1 MNILESLRDK
11 LLVADG
17 AFGTC
22 YAGMYGERG
31 TVAPELANMRHPER
45 VLEIHKEYVKA
56 GAGIIRTN
64 TFAANT
70 ASLDADMDYV
80 ISNVRAAVK
89 LAKQA
94 VAETGAPGIDR
105 KKAYVAGDIG
115 PIPAD
120 AGLTLNERVSQYKLL
135 GEAMQDMG
143 VDIIWFE
150 TFPEFNVL
158 EPVVKQLKARK
169 DTPVMV
175 SFCVNQFGYS
185 NCGFSARALLS
196 QAAANSDVDCV
207 GLNCG
212 VGPYHMLQLLKKLDI
227 DCGKPVSIMPNAG
240 YPKFTQSR
248 LVFNDNKEGFVDKIQ
263 DIAALGADIIGG
275 CCGTNPEYIRQIEES
290 VKKGDIVKAAK
301 VHVEKQQ
308 FDNAP
313 KDNFLKGRLK
323 SGETAV
329 KNAGGHKLIAVE
341 LAPPVD
347 VNDQKLLDAAHI
359 LKQSHVDVVTFPDS
373 PSGRTRADSI
383 LMAEKVHKETGLRVM
398 PHLCCRDKNAIAIRG
413 SVLGAQLNG
422 IKDFLVIT
430 GDPVPVMFRQT
441 TRSVFNFDSVGMM
454 KLLQTMN
461 EEVFIGDKITYGGAI
476 NQNRINTK
484 FEIDR
489 IKRKLEAG
497 AEFFLSQTSLNLG
510 ILKADVEVLRAEY
523 SVRSSVE
530 SEKDNLIAKLA
541 ALVELTGG
549 DYVVTGDYPGWKYRV
564 HSPLREKMVKLYA
577 EMYGTEP
584 KVEAIHAGL
593 ECGLLGSK
601 ITDLD
606 CVSMGPDMKDIH
618 TTEETL
624 SISSTKRVWEYL
636 VRVLETKD

>member
-1 MNILESLRDK
+1 MNILESMEDK

-22 YAGMYGERG
+22 YVGMYGEQG

-56 GAGIIRTN
+56 GAGLIRTN

-89 LAKQA
+89 IAKEA
-94 VAETGAPGIDR
+94 AGVDHNKI
-105 KKAYVAGDIG
+105 YIAGDIG

-120 AGLTLNERVSQYKLL
+120 AGLTLSERVLQYKLL
-135 GEAMQDMG
+135 GETMQDMG
-143 VDIIWFE
+143 VDIVWFE

-158 EPVVKQLKARK
+158 ETVVKHLKARK

-196 QAAANSDVDCV
+196 QAASNPDVDCV
-207 GLNCG
+207 GFNCG
-212 VGPYHMLQLLKKLDI
+212 VGPYHMLQLMKKLDM

-248 LVFNDNKEGFVDKIQ
+248 LVFNDNKEGFIDKIQ

-275 CCGTNPEYIRQIEES
+275 CCGTNPEYIKQITSRMES
-290 VKKGDIVKAAK
+290 GDIVKTSK
-301 VHVEKQQ
+301 VHVERQQ
-308 FDNAP
+308 AADGE
-313 KDNFLKGRLK
+313 KDNFLRDRQKHDGVDSKK
-323 SGETAV
+323 SGS
-329 KNAGGHKLIAVE
+329 HKLIAVE

-454 KLLQTMN
+454 KLLQSMN
-461 EEVFIGDKITYGGAI
+461 EEVFSGDKITYGGAI
-476 NQNRINTK
+476 NQNRMNTK
-484 FEIDR
+484 FEMDR
-489 IKRKLEAG
+489 IKRKMEAG
-497 AEFFLSQTSLNLG
+497 AEFFLTQPVFSREQ
-510 ILKADVEVLRAEY
+510 AQVLRNMKAETGATILVGVMPLVSRRNALFMKNEMAGIEIPDEIIERY
-523 SVRSSVE
+523 GENATRQE
-530 SEKDNLIAKLA
+530 GEDCGIQIAREILEYTA
-541 ALVELTGG
+541 DFADG
-549 DYVVTGDYPGWKYRV
+549 YYFSFPFNRV
-564 HSPLREKMVKLYA
+564 HMLAHIV
-577 EMYGTEP
+577 
-584 KVEAIHAGL
+584 
-593 ECGLLGSK
+593 
-601 ITDLD
+601 D
-606 CVSMGPDMKDIH
+606 
-618 TTEETL
+618 
-624 SISSTKRVWEYL
+624 
-636 VRVLETKD
+636 

>member
-1 MNILESLRDK
+1 MNILENLKDK

-22 YAGMYGERG
+22 YVGMYGEQG
-31 TVAPELANMRHPER
+31 TVAPELANIRHPER

-56 GAGIIRTN
+56 GAGLIRTN

-80 ISNVRAAVK
+80 IANVRSAVK
-89 LAKQA
+89 LAQQA
-94 VAETGAPGIDR
+94 AEEDVEEDCVRTGNSAMSKNGEPVTDR
-105 KKAYVAGDIG
+105 KKVYVAGDIG
-115 PIPAD
+115 PVPGD
-120 AGLTLNERVSQYKLL
+120 AGLSLAERTRQYKLL
-135 GEAMQDMG
+135 GETMQDMG

-158 EPVVKQLKARK
+158 EPVVKHLKTRK
-169 DTPVMV
+169 DTPIMV

-185 NCGFSARALLS
+185 NGGFSARALLS
-196 QAAANSDVDCV
+196 QAAENADVDCV
-207 GLNCG
+207 GFNCG
-212 VGPYHMLQLLKKLDI
+212 VGPYHMLQLLRKLDL
-227 DCGKPVSIMPNAG
+227 DCGKPVSVMPNAG

-248 LVFNDNKEGFVDKIQ
+248 LVFNDNKEGFIDKIQ
-263 DIAALGADIIGG
+263 DIAALGVDIIGG
-275 CCGTNPEYIRQIEES
+275 CCGTNPEYIHKIAARVES
-290 VKKGDIVKAAK
+290 GDIVKEAK
-301 VHVEKQQ
+301 AHVEKKHPGGG
-308 FDNAP
+308 D
-313 KDNFLKGRLK
+313 KDNFLKGRLERCGAAAEK
-323 SGETAV
+323 
-329 KNAGGHKLIAVE
+329 AGGHKLIAVE

-461 EEVFIGDKITYGGAI
+461 EEVFSGDKITYGGAI
-476 NQNRINTK
+476 NQNRMNTK
-484 FEIDR
+484 FEVDR
-489 IKRKLEAG
+489 IKRKMEAG
-497 AEFFLSQTSLNLG
+497 AEFFLTQPVFSREQAQILRDMKAETGATVLVG
-510 ILKADVEVLRAEY
+510 IMPLVSRRNALFMKNEMAGIEIPDEIIERYGENATRQEGEDCGVQIAREILEYTADFADGY
-523 SVRSSVE
+523 YFSFPF
-530 SEKDNLIAKLA
+530 N
-541 ALVELTGG
+541 
-549 DYVVTGDYPGWKYRV
+549 RV
-564 HSPLREKMVKLYA
+564 HMLAHIV
-577 EMYGTEP
+577 
-584 KVEAIHAGL
+584 
-593 ECGLLGSK
+593 
-601 ITDLD
+601 D
-606 CVSMGPDMKDIH
+606 
-618 TTEETL
+618 
-624 SISSTKRVWEYL
+624 
-636 VRVLETKD
+636 

>member
-1 MNILESLRDK
+1 MNILESLKDK

-22 YAGMYGERG
+22 YVGMYGEQG
-31 TVAPELANMRHPER
+31 TVAPELANIRHPER

-56 GAGIIRTN
+56 GAGLIRTN

-80 ISNVRAAVK
+80 VSNVRAAVK
-89 LAKQA
+89 LAKC
-94 VAETGAPGIDR
+94 VAEEAAEAGCIRTNEAVVTESGESGMDC
-105 KKAYVAGDIG
+105 KKVYIAGDIG

-120 AGLTLNERVSQYKLL
+120 AGLTMNERISQYKLL
-135 GEAMQDMG
+135 GETMQDLG

-158 EPVVKQLKARK
+158 EPVLKHLKARK

-196 QAAANSDVDCV
+196 QAAGDPDVDCV
-207 GLNCG
+207 GFNCG
-212 VGPYHMLQLLKKLDI
+212 VGPYHMLQLLKKLDV
-227 DCGKPVSIMPNAG
+227 DCGKPVSVMPNAG

-248 LVFNDNKEGFVDKIQ
+248 LVFNDNKEGFIDKIQ
-263 DIAALGADIIGG
+263 DIAALGVDIIGG
-275 CCGTNPEYIRQIEES
+275 CCGTNPEYIHQITER
-290 VKKGDIVKAAK
+290 VKNGDIVKTAK
-301 VHVEKQQ
+301 VHVEKKQS
-308 FDNAP
+308 DNAP
-313 KDNFLKGRLK
+313 KDNFLKGRLER
-323 SGETAV
+323 GGADM
-329 KNAGGHKLIAVE
+329 KNAGGRKLIAVE

-359 LKQSHVDVVTFPDS
+359 LKQSQVDVVTFPDS

-454 KLLQTMN
+454 KLLQSMN
-461 EEVFIGDKITYGGAI
+461 EEVFGGDKITYGGAI
-476 NQNRINTK
+476 NQNRMNTK
-484 FEIDR
+484 FEVDR
-489 IKRKLEAG
+489 IKRKMEAG
-497 AEFFLSQTSLNLG
+497 AEFFLTQPVFSMEQAQILRNMKAETGATILVGVMPLVSRRNALFMKNEMAG
-510 ILKADVEVLRAEY
+510 IEIPDEIIERYGENATRQEGEDCGIQIAREILEYTADFSDGY
-523 SVRSSVE
+523 YFSFPF
-530 SEKDNLIAKLA
+530 N
-541 ALVELTGG
+541 
-549 DYVVTGDYPGWKYRV
+549 RV
-564 HSPLREKMVKLYA
+564 HMLAHIV
-577 EMYGTEP
+577 
-584 KVEAIHAGL
+584 
-593 ECGLLGSK
+593 
-601 ITDLD
+601 D
-606 CVSMGPDMKDIH
+606 
-618 TTEETL
+618 
-624 SISSTKRVWEYL
+624 
-636 VRVLETKD
+636 

>member
-1 MNILESLRDK
+1 MNILESLKDK

-22 YAGMYGERG
+22 YVGMYGEQG

-56 GAGIIRTN
+56 GAGLIRTN

-94 VAETGAPGIDR
+94 AEANCIRMSDAAMVEPGEPEMNC
-105 KKAYVAGDIG
+105 KKVYIAGDIG

-120 AGLTLNERVSQYKLL
+120 AGLTLNERVAQYKLL

-158 EPVVKQLKARK
+158 ESVVKHLKTRK

-196 QAAANSDVDCV
+196 QVAGNQDVDCV
-207 GLNCG
+207 GFNCG

-248 LVFNDNKEGFVDKIQ
+248 LVFNDNKEGFIDKIQ

-275 CCGTNPEYIRQIEES
+275 CCGTNPEYIHQITERVEN
-290 VKKGDIVKAAK
+290 GDIAKAAK

-308 FDNAP
+308 SDNAP
-313 KDNFLKGRLK
+313 KDNFLKGRLAR
-323 SGETAV
+323 GGADA
-329 KNAGGHKLIAVE
+329 KNFGGHKLIAVE

-454 KLLQTMN
+454 KLLQSMN
-461 EEVFIGDKITYGGAI
+461 EEVFGGDRITYGGAI
-476 NQNRINTK
+476 NQNRLNTK

-489 IKRKLEAG
+489 IKRKMEAG
-497 AEFFLSQTSLNLG
+497 AEFFLTQPVFSRAQAQILRDMKAETGATILVGIMPLVSRRNALFMKNEMAGIEIPDEIIERYGENATRQEGEDCGIQIAREILG
-510 ILKADVEVLRAEY
+510 YTADFADGY
-523 SVRSSVE
+523 YFSFPF
-530 SEKDNLIAKLA
+530 N
-541 ALVELTGG
+541 
-549 DYVVTGDYPGWKYRV
+549 RV
-564 HSPLREKMVKLYA
+564 HMLAHIV
-577 EMYGTEP
+577 
-584 KVEAIHAGL
+584 
-593 ECGLLGSK
+593 
-601 ITDLD
+601 D
-606 CVSMGPDMKDIH
+606 
-618 TTEETL
+618 
-624 SISSTKRVWEYL
+624 
-636 VRVLETKD
+636 

>member
-1 MNILESLRDK
+1 MNILEDLKDK

-22 YAGMYGERG
+22 YVGMYGEQG
-31 TVAPELANMRHPER
+31 TVAPELANIRHPER

-56 GAGIIRTN
+56 GAGLIRTN

-89 LAKQA
+89 LAKC
-94 VAETGAPGIDR
+94 VAEEAAEADCIRTNDAVVTESGESGVDC
-105 KKAYVAGDIG
+105 KKVYIAGDIG

-120 AGLTLNERVSQYKLL
+120 AGLTMNERISQYKLL
-135 GEAMQDMG
+135 GETMQDLG

-158 EPVVKQLKARK
+158 EPVLKHLKARK

-196 QAAANSDVDCV
+196 QAAGDPDVDCV
-207 GLNCG
+207 GFNCG
-212 VGPYHMLQLLKKLDI
+212 VGPYHMLQLLKKLDV
-227 DCGKPVSIMPNAG
+227 DCGKPVSVMPNAG

-248 LVFNDNKEGFVDKIQ
+248 LVFNDNKEGFIDKIQ

-275 CCGTNPEYIRQIEES
+275 CCGTNPEYIHQITER
-290 VKKGDIVKAAK
+290 VKNGDIVKTAK
-301 VHVEKQQ
+301 VHVEKKQS
-308 FDNAP
+308 DNAP
-313 KDNFLKGRLK
+313 KDNFLKGRLER
-323 SGETAV
+323 GGADM

-359 LKQSHVDVVTFPDS
+359 LKQSQVDVVTFPDS

-454 KLLQTMN
+454 KLLQSMN
-461 EEVFIGDKITYGGAI
+461 EEVFGGDKITYGGAI
-476 NQNRINTK
+476 NQNRMNTK
-484 FEIDR
+484 FEVDR
-489 IKRKLEAG
+489 IKRKMEAG
-497 AEFFLSQTSLNLG
+497 AEFFLTQPVFSREQAQILRNMKAETGATILVGVMPLVSRRNALFMKNEMAG
-510 ILKADVEVLRAEY
+510 IEIPDEIIERYGENATRQEGEDCGIQIAREILEYTADFADGY
-523 SVRSSVE
+523 YFSFPF
-530 SEKDNLIAKLA
+530 N
-541 ALVELTGG
+541 
-549 DYVVTGDYPGWKYRV
+549 RV
-564 HSPLREKMVKLYA
+564 HMLAHIV
-577 EMYGTEP
+577 
-584 KVEAIHAGL
+584 
-593 ECGLLGSK
+593 
-601 ITDLD
+601 D
-606 CVSMGPDMKDIH
+606 
-618 TTEETL
+618 
-624 SISSTKRVWEYL
+624 
-636 VRVLETKD
+636 

>member
-1 MNILESLRDK
+1 MNILESLKDK

-22 YAGMYGERG
+22 YVGMYGEHG

-56 GAGIIRTN
+56 GAGLIRTN

-94 VAETGAPGIDR
+94 AKEDVEAADCVRMSDAVVTEADESGTYR
-105 KKAYVAGDIG
+105 KKVYIAGDIG

-120 AGLTLNERVSQYKLL
+120 AGLTLNERVAQYKLL

-158 EPVVKQLKARK
+158 ESVVKHLKTRK

-196 QAAANSDVDCV
+196 QVAGNQDVDCV
-207 GLNCG
+207 GFNCG

-227 DCGKPVSIMPNAG
+227 DCGKPVSVMPNAG

-248 LVFNDNKEGFVDKIQ
+248 LVFNDNKEGFIDKIQ

-275 CCGTNPEYIRQIEES
+275 CCGTNPEYIHQITERVEN
-290 VKKGDIVKAAK
+290 GDIAKAAK

-308 FDNAP
+308 SDNAP
-313 KDNFLKGRLK
+313 KDNFLKGRLAR
-323 SGETAV
+323 GGADA
-329 KNAGGHKLIAVE
+329 KNFGGHKLIAVE

-454 KLLQTMN
+454 KLLQSMN
-461 EEVFIGDKITYGGAI
+461 EEVFGGDKITYGGAI
-476 NQNRINTK
+476 NQNRLNTK

-489 IKRKLEAG
+489 IKRKMEAG
-497 AEFFLSQTSLNLG
+497 AEFFLTQPVFSRAQAQILRDMKAETGATILVGIMPLVSRRNALFMKNEMAGIEIPDEIIERYGENAIRQEGEDCGIQIAREILG
-510 ILKADVEVLRAEY
+510 YTADFADGY
-523 SVRSSVE
+523 YFSFPF
-530 SEKDNLIAKLA
+530 N
-541 ALVELTGG
+541 
-549 DYVVTGDYPGWKYRV
+549 RV
-564 HSPLREKMVKLYA
+564 HMLAHIV
-577 EMYGTEP
+577 
-584 KVEAIHAGL
+584 
-593 ECGLLGSK
+593 
-601 ITDLD
+601 D
-606 CVSMGPDMKDIH
+606 
-618 TTEETL
+618 
-624 SISSTKRVWEYL
+624 
-636 VRVLETKD
+636 

>member
-1 MNILESLRDK
+1 MNILESLKDK

-22 YAGMYGERG
+22 YVGMYGEQG

-56 GAGIIRTN
+56 GAGLIRTN

-94 VAETGAPGIDR
+94 AEANCIRMSDAAMVEPGEPEMDC
-105 KKAYVAGDIG
+105 KKVYIAGDIG

-158 EPVVKQLKARK
+158 ESVVKHLKTRK

-196 QAAANSDVDCV
+196 QVAGNQDVDCV
-207 GLNCG
+207 GFNCG

-227 DCGKPVSIMPNAG
+227 DCGKPVSVMPNAG

-248 LVFNDNKEGFVDKIQ
+248 LVFNDNKEGFIDKIQ

-275 CCGTNPEYIRQIEES
+275 CCGTNPEYIHQITERVEN
-290 VKKGDIVKAAK
+290 GDIAKAAK

-308 FDNAP
+308 SDDAP
-313 KDNFLKGRLK
+313 KDNFLKDRLAC
-323 SGETAV
+323 GGADA
-329 KNAGGHKLIAVE
+329 KNFGGHKLIAVE

-454 KLLQTMN
+454 KLLQSMN
-461 EEVFIGDKITYGGAI
+461 EEVFGGDKITYGGAI
-476 NQNRINTK
+476 NQNRLNTK

-489 IKRKLEAG
+489 IKRKMEAG
-497 AEFFLSQTSLNLG
+497 AEFFLTQPVFSRAQAQILRDMKAETGATILVGIMPLVSRRNALFMKNEMAGIEIPDEIIERYGENATRQEGEDCGIQIAREILG
-510 ILKADVEVLRAEY
+510 YTADFADGY
-523 SVRSSVE
+523 YFSFPF
-530 SEKDNLIAKLA
+530 N
-541 ALVELTGG
+541 
-549 DYVVTGDYPGWKYRV
+549 RV
-564 HSPLREKMVKLYA
+564 HMLAHIV
-577 EMYGTEP
+577 
-584 KVEAIHAGL
+584 
-593 ECGLLGSK
+593 
-601 ITDLD
+601 D
-606 CVSMGPDMKDIH
+606 
-618 TTEETL
+618 
-624 SISSTKRVWEYL
+624 
-636 VRVLETKD
+636 

>member
-1 MNILESLRDK
+1 MNILESLKDK

-22 YAGMYGERG
+22 YVGMYGEQG

-56 GAGIIRTN
+56 GAGLIRTN

-94 VAETGAPGIDR
+94 AEANCIRMSDAAMVEPGEPEMDC
-105 KKAYVAGDIG
+105 KKVYIAGDIG

-158 EPVVKQLKARK
+158 ESVVKHLKTRK

-196 QAAANSDVDCV
+196 QVAGNQDVDCV
-207 GLNCG
+207 GFNCG

-227 DCGKPVSIMPNAG
+227 DCGKPVSVMPNAG

-248 LVFNDNKEGFVDKIQ
+248 LVFNDNKEGFIDKIQ

-275 CCGTNPEYIRQIEES
+275 CCGTNPEYIHQITERVEN
-290 VKKGDIVKAAK
+290 GDIAKAAK

-308 FDNAP
+308 SDDAP
-313 KDNFLKGRLK
+313 KDNFLKGRLAR
-323 SGETAV
+323 GGADA
-329 KNAGGHKLIAVE
+329 KNFGGHKLIAVE

-454 KLLQTMN
+454 KLLQSMN
-461 EEVFIGDKITYGGAI
+461 EEVFSGDKITYGGAI
-476 NQNRINTK
+476 NQNRLNTK

-489 IKRKLEAG
+489 IKRKMEAG
-497 AEFFLSQTSLNLG
+497 AEFFLTQPVFSRAQAQILRDMKAETGATILVGIMPLVSRRNALFMKNEMAGIEIPDEIIERYGENATRQEGEDCGIQIAREILG
-510 ILKADVEVLRAEY
+510 YTADFADGY
-523 SVRSSVE
+523 YFSFPF
-530 SEKDNLIAKLA
+530 N
-541 ALVELTGG
+541 
-549 DYVVTGDYPGWKYRV
+549 RV
-564 HSPLREKMVKLYA
+564 HMLAHIV
-577 EMYGTEP
+577 
-584 KVEAIHAGL
+584 
-593 ECGLLGSK
+593 
-601 ITDLD
+601 D
-606 CVSMGPDMKDIH
+606 
-618 TTEETL
+618 
-624 SISSTKRVWEYL
+624 
-636 VRVLETKD
+636 

>member
-1 MNILESLRDK
+1 MNILESLKDR

-22 YAGMYGERG
+22 YVGMYGEQG

-56 GAGIIRTN
+56 GAGLIRTN

-94 VAETGAPGIDR
+94 AEANCIRMSDAAMVEPGEPEMDC
-105 KKAYVAGDIG
+105 KKVYIAGDIG

-120 AGLTLNERVSQYKLL
+120 AGLTLNERVAQYKLL

-158 EPVVKQLKARK
+158 ESVVKHLKTRK
-169 DTPVMV
+169 DTPIMV

-196 QAAANSDVDCV
+196 QVAGNQDVDCV
-207 GLNCG
+207 GFNCG

-227 DCGKPVSIMPNAG
+227 DCGKPVSVMPNAG

-248 LVFNDNKEGFVDKIQ
+248 LVFNDNKEGFIDKIQ

-275 CCGTNPEYIRQIEES
+275 CCGTNPEYIHQITERVEN
-290 VKKGDIVKAAK
+290 GDIAKAAK

-308 FDNAP
+308 SDNAP
-313 KDNFLKGRLK
+313 KDNFLKGRLAR
-323 SGETAV
+323 GGADV
-329 KNAGGHKLIAVE
+329 KNFGGHKLIAVE

-383 LMAEKVHKETGLRVM
+383 LMAEKVHRETGLRVM

-454 KLLQTMN
+454 KLLQSMN
-461 EEVFIGDKITYGGAI
+461 EEVFSGDKITYGGAI
-476 NQNRINTK
+476 NQNRLNIK

-489 IKRKLEAG
+489 IKRKMEAG
-497 AEFFLSQTSLNLG
+497 AEFFLTQPVFSRAQAQILRDMKAETGATILVGIMPLVSRRNALFMKNEMAGIEIPDEIIERYGENATRQEGEDCGIQIAREILG
-510 ILKADVEVLRAEY
+510 YTADFADGY
-523 SVRSSVE
+523 YFSFPF
-530 SEKDNLIAKLA
+530 N
-541 ALVELTGG
+541 
-549 DYVVTGDYPGWKYRV
+549 RV
-564 HSPLREKMVKLYA
+564 HMLANIV
-577 EMYGTEP
+577 
-584 KVEAIHAGL
+584 
-593 ECGLLGSK
+593 
-601 ITDLD
+601 D
-606 CVSMGPDMKDIH
+606 
-618 TTEETL
+618 
-624 SISSTKRVWEYL
+624 
-636 VRVLETKD
+636 

>member
-1 MNILESLRDK
+1 MNILESLKDK

-22 YAGMYGERG
+22 YVGMYGEQG

-56 GAGIIRTN
+56 GAGLIRTN

-70 ASLDADMDYV
+70 ASLDADTDYV

-94 VAETGAPGIDR
+94 AEEDVEAADCVRTSDAVVTEADESGTYR
-105 KKAYVAGDIG
+105 KKVSVAGDIG

-158 EPVVKQLKARK
+158 EPVVKHLKARK

-196 QAAANSDVDCV
+196 QVAGNQYVDCV
-207 GLNCG
+207 GFNCG

-227 DCGKPVSIMPNAG
+227 DCGKPVSVMPNAG

-248 LVFNDNKEGFVDKIQ
+248 LVFNDNKEGFMDKIQ

-275 CCGTNPEYIRQIEES
+275 CCGTNPEYIHQIMER
-290 VKKGDIVKAAK
+290 VKTGDIAKAAK
-301 VHVEKQQ
+301 VHVEKEQA
-308 FDNAP
+308 DSAV
-313 KDNFLKGRLK
+313 KDNFLKGRLER
-323 SGETAV
+323 GGAV
-329 KNAGGHKLIAVE
+329 TKNADGHKHKLIAVE

-454 KLLQTMN
+454 KLLQSMN
-461 EEVFIGDKITYGGAI
+461 EEVFSGDKITYGGAI
-476 NQNRINTK
+476 NQNRLNAK

-489 IKRKLEAG
+489 IKRKMEAG
-497 AEFFLSQTSLNLG
+497 AEFFLTQPVFSREQAQILRDMKAETGATILVGIMPLVSRRNALFMKNEMSGIEIPDEIIERYSENATRQEGEECGIQIARDILEYTSDF
-510 ILKADVEVLRAEY
+510 ADGY
-523 SVRSSVE
+523 YFSFPF
-530 SEKDNLIAKLA
+530 N
-541 ALVELTGG
+541 
-549 DYVVTGDYPGWKYRV
+549 RV
-564 HSPLREKMVKLYA
+564 HMLAHIV
-577 EMYGTEP
+577 
-584 KVEAIHAGL
+584 
-593 ECGLLGSK
+593 
-601 ITDLD
+601 D
-606 CVSMGPDMKDIH
+606 
-618 TTEETL
+618 
-624 SISSTKRVWEYL
+624 
-636 VRVLETKD
+636 

>member
-1 MNILESLRDK
+1 MNILESLKDK

-22 YAGMYGERG
+22 YVGMYGEQG

-56 GAGIIRTN
+56 GAGLIRTN

-94 VAETGAPGIDR
+94 AEANCIRMSDAAMVEPGEPEMDC
-105 KKAYVAGDIG
+105 KKVYIAGDIG

-158 EPVVKQLKARK
+158 EPVVKHLKARK

-196 QAAANSDVDCV
+196 QVAGNQDVDCV
-207 GLNCG
+207 GFNCG

-227 DCGKPVSIMPNAG
+227 DCGKPVSVMPNAG

-248 LVFNDNKEGFVDKIQ
+248 LVFNDNKEGFIDKIQ

-275 CCGTNPEYIRQIEES
+275 CCGTNPEYIHQITERVEN
-290 VKKGDIVKAAK
+290 GDIAKTAK

-308 FDNAP
+308 SDNAP
-313 KDNFLKGRLK
+313 KDNFLKDRLAR
-323 SGETAV
+323 GGADA
-329 KNAGGHKLIAVE
+329 KNFGGHKLIAVE

-383 LMAEKVHKETGLRVM
+383 LMAEKVHRETGLRVM

-454 KLLQTMN
+454 KLLQSMN
-461 EEVFIGDKITYGGAI
+461 EEVFSGDKITYGGAI
-476 NQNRINTK
+476 NQNRLNTK

-489 IKRKLEAG
+489 IKRKMEAG
-497 AEFFLSQTSLNLG
+497 AEFFLTQPVFSRAQAQILRDMKAETGATILVGIMPLVSRRNALFMKNEMAGIEIPDEIIERYGENATRQEGEDCGIQIAREILG
-510 ILKADVEVLRAEY
+510 YTADFADGY
-523 SVRSSVE
+523 YFSFPF
-530 SEKDNLIAKLA
+530 N
-541 ALVELTGG
+541 
-549 DYVVTGDYPGWKYRV
+549 RV
-564 HSPLREKMVKLYA
+564 HMLAHIV
-577 EMYGTEP
+577 
-584 KVEAIHAGL
+584 
-593 ECGLLGSK
+593 
-601 ITDLD
+601 D
-606 CVSMGPDMKDIH
+606 
-618 TTEETL
+618 
-624 SISSTKRVWEYL
+624 
-636 VRVLETKD
+636 

>member
-1 MNILESLRDK
+1 MNILESLKDK

-22 YAGMYGERG
+22 YVGMYGEQG

-56 GAGIIRTN
+56 GVGLIRTN

-94 VAETGAPGIDR
+94 AEEDVEAADCVRTSDAVVTEVDESGTYR
-105 KKAYVAGDIG
+105 KKVYVAGDIG

-158 EPVVKQLKARK
+158 ESVVKHLKTRK

-196 QAAANSDVDCV
+196 QVAGNQDVDCV
-207 GLNCG
+207 GFNCG

-248 LVFNDNKEGFVDKIQ
+248 LVFNDNKEGFIDKIQ

-275 CCGTNPEYIRQIEES
+275 CCGTNPEYIHQITERVEN
-290 VKKGDIVKAAK
+290 GDIAKAAK

-308 FDNAP
+308 SDDAP
-313 KDNFLKGRLK
+313 KDNFLKGRLAR
-323 SGETAV
+323 GGADA
-329 KNAGGHKLIAVE
+329 KNFGGHKLIAVE

-454 KLLQTMN
+454 KLLQSMN
-461 EEVFIGDKITYGGAI
+461 EEVFSGDKITYGGAI
-476 NQNRINTK
+476 NQNRLNTK

-489 IKRKLEAG
+489 IKRKMEAG
-497 AEFFLSQTSLNLG
+497 AEFFLTQPVFSRAQAQILRDMKAETGATILVGIMPLVSRRNALFMKNEMAGIEIPDEIIERYGENATRQEGEDCGIQIAREILG
-510 ILKADVEVLRAEY
+510 YTADFADGY
-523 SVRSSVE
+523 YFSFPF
-530 SEKDNLIAKLA
+530 N
-541 ALVELTGG
+541 
-549 DYVVTGDYPGWKYRV
+549 RV
-564 HSPLREKMVKLYA
+564 HMLAHIV
-577 EMYGTEP
+577 
-584 KVEAIHAGL
+584 
-593 ECGLLGSK
+593 
-601 ITDLD
+601 D
-606 CVSMGPDMKDIH
+606 
-618 TTEETL
+618 
-624 SISSTKRVWEYL
+624 
-636 VRVLETKD
+636 

>member
-1 MNILESLRDK
+1 MNILESLKDK

-22 YAGMYGERG
+22 YVGMYGEQG

-56 GAGIIRTN
+56 GAGLIRTN

-94 VAETGAPGIDR
+94 AEEDVEAADCVRTSDAVVTEADESGTYR
-105 KKAYVAGDIG
+105 KKVYVAGDIG

-158 EPVVKQLKARK
+158 ESVVKHLKTRK

-185 NCGFSARALLS
+185 NCGFSAMALLS
-196 QAAANSDVDCV
+196 QVAGNQDVDCV
-207 GLNCG
+207 GFNCG

-248 LVFNDNKEGFVDKIQ
+248 LVFNDNKEGFIDKIQ

-275 CCGTNPEYIRQIEES
+275 CCGTNPEYIHQITERVEN
-290 VKKGDIVKAAK
+290 GDIAKAAK

-308 FDNAP
+308 SDDAP
-313 KDNFLKGRLK
+313 KDNFLKGRLAR
-323 SGETAV
+323 GGADA
-329 KNAGGHKLIAVE
+329 KNLGGHKLIAVE

-454 KLLQTMN
+454 KLLQSMN
-461 EEVFIGDKITYGGAI
+461 EEVFSGDKITYGGAI
-476 NQNRINTK
+476 NQNRLNTK

-489 IKRKLEAG
+489 IKRKMEAG
-497 AEFFLSQTSLNLG
+497 AEFFLTQPVFSRAQAQILRDMKAETGATILVGIMPLVSRRNALFMKNEMAGIEIPDEIIERYGENATRQEGEDCGIQIAREILG
-510 ILKADVEVLRAEY
+510 YTADFADGY
-523 SVRSSVE
+523 YFSFPF
-530 SEKDNLIAKLA
+530 N
-541 ALVELTGG
+541 
-549 DYVVTGDYPGWKYRV
+549 RV
-564 HSPLREKMVKLYA
+564 HMLAHIV
-577 EMYGTEP
+577 
-584 KVEAIHAGL
+584 
-593 ECGLLGSK
+593 
-601 ITDLD
+601 D
-606 CVSMGPDMKDIH
+606 
-618 TTEETL
+618 
-624 SISSTKRVWEYL
+624 
-636 VRVLETKD
+636 

>member
-1 MNILESLRDK
+1 MDILESLKNK
-11 LLVADG
+11 LIVADG

-22 YAGMYGERG
+22 YVAMYGEQG
-31 TVAPELANMRHPER
+31 TVAPELANIRHPER

-56 GAGIIRTN
+56 GAGLIRTN

-80 ISNVRAAVK
+80 IANVRSAVK
-89 LAKQA
+89 LAKGA
-94 VAETGAPGIDR
+94 AGDLLCEDCTGTEGVGKPWNDDAGTAY
-105 KKAYVAGDIG
+105 KKVYIAGDIG

-120 AGLTLNERVSQYKLL
+120 AGLTLNERIGQYKLL
-135 GEAMQDMG
+135 GETMQDMG
-143 VDIIWFE
+143 VDIVWFE

-158 EPVVKQLKARK
+158 EPVVKHLKARK

-196 QAAANSDVDCV
+196 QVAGNPDVDCV
-207 GLNCG
+207 GFNCG
-212 VGPYHMLQLLKKLDI
+212 VGPYHMLQLLKKLDV

-248 LVFNDNKEGFVDKIQ
+248 LVFNDNKEGFIDKIQ
-263 DIAALGADIIGG
+263 DIAALGIDIIGG
-275 CCGTNPEYIRQIEES
+275 CCGTNPEYIKQITARVET
-290 VKKGDIVKAAK
+290 GRIVRTAK
-301 VHVEKQQ
+301 MHVEKQQ
-308 FDNAP
+308 SGSTS
-313 KDNFLKGRLK
+313 KDNFLKGCLD
-323 SGETAV
+323 GEAV
-329 KNAGGHKLIAVE
+329 ASENTGAHKLIAVE

-347 VNDQKLLDAAHI
+347 DNDQKLLDAAHI

-383 LMAEKVHKETGLRVM
+383 LMAEKVYKETGLRVM

-454 KLLQTMN
+454 KLLQSMN

-476 NQNRINTK
+476 NQNRLNTR
-484 FEIDR
+484 FETDR
-489 IKRKLEAG
+489 IKRKMEAG
-497 AEFFLSQTSLNLG
+497 AEFFLTQPVFSRQQ
-510 ILKADVEVLRAEY
+510 AQVLRAMKAETGATILVGVMPLVSRRNALFMKNEMAGIEIPDEIIERY
-523 SVRSSVE
+523 GENATRQE
-530 SEKDNLIAKLA
+530 GEECGIQIAREILGYTDDFA
-541 ALVELTGG
+541 DG
-549 DYVVTGDYPGWKYRV
+549 YYFSFPFNRV
-564 HSPLREKMVKLYA
+564 HMLAHIV
-577 EMYGTEP
+577 
-584 KVEAIHAGL
+584 
-593 ECGLLGSK
+593 
-601 ITDLD
+601 D
-606 CVSMGPDMKDIH
+606 
-618 TTEETL
+618 
-624 SISSTKRVWEYL
+624 
-636 VRVLETKD
+636 

>member
-1 MNILESLRDK
+1 MDILESLKNK

-22 YAGMYGERG
+22 YVAMYGEQG
-31 TVAPELANMRHPER
+31 TVAPELANIRHPER

-80 ISNVRAAVK
+80 IANVRSAVK
-89 LAKQA
+89 LAKGA
-94 VAETGAPGIDR
+94 AGNPICEDCTGTEGVGKSRNDDAGTAC
-105 KKAYVAGDIG
+105 KKVYIAGDIG

-120 AGLTLNERVSQYKLL
+120 AGLTLNERILQYKLL
-135 GEAMQDMG
+135 GETMQDMG
-143 VDIIWFE
+143 VDIVWFE

-158 EPVVKQLKARK
+158 EPVVKHLKARK

-196 QAAANSDVDCV
+196 QTAGNPDVDCV
-207 GLNCG
+207 GFNCG
-212 VGPYHMLQLLKKLDI
+212 VGPYHMLQLLKKLDV

-240 YPKFTQSR
+240 YPKFAQSR
-248 LVFNDNKEGFVDKIQ
+248 LVFNDNKEGFIDKIQ
-263 DIAALGADIIGG
+263 DIAALGIDIIGG
-275 CCGTNPEYIRQIEES
+275 CCGTNPEYIKQITARVEP
-290 VKKGDIVKAAK
+290 GGIVRTAK
-301 VHVEKQQ
+301 MHVEKQQ
-308 FDNAP
+308 SDSTS
-313 KDNFLKGRLK
+313 KDNFLKGRLD
-323 SGETAV
+323 GEAV
-329 KNAGGHKLIAVE
+329 TSENTGAHKLIAVE

-347 VNDQKLLDAAHI
+347 DNDQKLLDAAHI

-383 LMAEKVHKETGLRVM
+383 LMAEKVYKETGLRVM

-454 KLLQTMN
+454 KLLQSMN
-461 EEVFIGDKITYGGAI
+461 EEVFSGDKITYGGAI
-476 NQNRINTK
+476 NQNRLNTR
-484 FEIDR
+484 FETDR
-489 IKRKLEAG
+489 IKRKMEAG
-497 AEFFLSQTSLNLG
+497 AEFFLTQPVFSRQQ
-510 ILKADVEVLRAEY
+510 AQVLRAMKAETGATILVGVMPLVSRRNALFMKNEMAGIEIPDEIIERYGENATRQEGEECGIQIAREILEY
-523 SVRSSVE
+523 TDDFADGYYFSFPF
-530 SEKDNLIAKLA
+530 N
-541 ALVELTGG
+541 
-549 DYVVTGDYPGWKYRV
+549 RV
-564 HSPLREKMVKLYA
+564 HMLAHIV
-577 EMYGTEP
+577 
-584 KVEAIHAGL
+584 
-593 ECGLLGSK
+593 
-601 ITDLD
+601 D
-606 CVSMGPDMKDIH
+606 
-618 TTEETL
+618 
-624 SISSTKRVWEYL
+624 
-636 VRVLETKD
+636 

>member
-1 MNILESLRDK
+1 MNILESLKDK

-22 YAGMYGERG
+22 YVGMYGEQG

-56 GAGIIRTN
+56 GAGLIRTN

-94 VAETGAPGIDR
+94 AEANCIRMSDAAMVEPGEPEMDC
-105 KKAYVAGDIG
+105 KKVYIAGDIG

-158 EPVVKQLKARK
+158 ESVVKHLKTRK

-196 QAAANSDVDCV
+196 QVAGNQDVDCV
-207 GLNCG
+207 GFNCG

-227 DCGKPVSIMPNAG
+227 DCGKPVSVMPNAG

-248 LVFNDNKEGFVDKIQ
+248 LVFNDNKEGFIDKIQ

-275 CCGTNPEYIRQIEES
+275 CCGTNPEYIHQITERVEN
-290 VKKGDIVKAAK
+290 GDVAKAAK

-308 FDNAP
+308 SDNAP
-313 KDNFLKGRLK
+313 KDNFLKGRLAR
-323 SGETAV
+323 GGADA
-329 KNAGGHKLIAVE
+329 KNFGGHKLIAVE

-454 KLLQTMN
+454 KLLQSMN
-461 EEVFIGDKITYGGAI
+461 EEVFSGDKITYGGAI
-476 NQNRINTK
+476 NQNRLNSK

-489 IKRKLEAG
+489 IKRKMEAG
-497 AEFFLSQTSLNLG
+497 AEFFLTQPVFSRAQAQILRDMKAETGATILVGIMPLVSRRNALFMKNEMAGIEIPDEIIERYGENATRQEGEDCGIQIAREILG
-510 ILKADVEVLRAEY
+510 YTVDFADGY
-523 SVRSSVE
+523 YFSFPF
-530 SEKDNLIAKLA
+530 N
-541 ALVELTGG
+541 
-549 DYVVTGDYPGWKYRV
+549 RV
-564 HSPLREKMVKLYA
+564 HMLAHIV
-577 EMYGTEP
+577 
-584 KVEAIHAGL
+584 
-593 ECGLLGSK
+593 
-601 ITDLD
+601 D
-606 CVSMGPDMKDIH
+606 
-618 TTEETL
+618 
-624 SISSTKRVWEYL
+624 
-636 VRVLETKD
+636 

>member
-1 MNILESLRDK
+1 MNILESLKDK

-22 YAGMYGERG
+22 YVGMYGEQG

-56 GAGIIRTN
+56 GAGLIRTN

-94 VAETGAPGIDR
+94 AEEDVEAADCVRTSDAVVTEADESGTYR
-105 KKAYVAGDIG
+105 KKVYVAGDIG

-158 EPVVKQLKARK
+158 ESVVKHLKTRK

-196 QAAANSDVDCV
+196 QVAGNQDVDCV
-207 GLNCG
+207 GFNCG

-227 DCGKPVSIMPNAG
+227 DCGKPVSVMPNAG

-248 LVFNDNKEGFVDKIQ
+248 LVFNDNKEGFIDKIQ

-275 CCGTNPEYIRQIEES
+275 CCGTNPEYIHQITERVEN
-290 VKKGDIVKAAK
+290 GDIAKAAK

-308 FDNAP
+308 SDDAP
-313 KDNFLKGRLK
+313 KDNFLKDRLAR
-323 SGETAV
+323 GGADA
-329 KNAGGHKLIAVE
+329 KNFGGHKLIAVE

-454 KLLQTMN
+454 KLLQSMN
-461 EEVFIGDKITYGGAI
+461 EEVFSGDKITYGGAI
-476 NQNRINTK
+476 NQNRLNTK

-489 IKRKLEAG
+489 IKRKMEVG
-497 AEFFLSQTSLNLG
+497 AEFFLTQPVFSRAQAQILRDMKAETGATILVGIMPLVSRRNALFMKNEMAGIEIPDEIIERYGENATRQEGEDCGIQIAREILG
-510 ILKADVEVLRAEY
+510 YTADFADGY
-523 SVRSSVE
+523 YFSFPF
-530 SEKDNLIAKLA
+530 N
-541 ALVELTGG
+541 
-549 DYVVTGDYPGWKYRV
+549 RV
-564 HSPLREKMVKLYA
+564 HMLAHIV
-577 EMYGTEP
+577 
-584 KVEAIHAGL
+584 
-593 ECGLLGSK
+593 
-601 ITDLD
+601 D
-606 CVSMGPDMKDIH
+606 
-618 TTEETL
+618 
-624 SISSTKRVWEYL
+624 
-636 VRVLETKD
+636 

>member
-94 VAETGAPGIDR
+94 VAEAGEPGIDR

-185 NCGFSARALLS
+185 NCGFS
-196 QAAANSDVDCV
+196 
-207 GLNCG
+207 GFNCG

-248 LVFNDNKEGFVDKIQ
+248 LVFNDNKEGFIDKIQ

-275 CCGTNPEYIRQIEES
+275 CCGTNPEYIRQIKES

-323 SGETAV
+323 SGEAAV

-497 AEFFLSQTSLNLG
+497 AEFFLSQPVFSGEQAQILRDMKAETGATILVG
-510 ILKADVEVLRAEY
+510 IMPLVSRRNALFMKNEMAGIEIPDEIIERYGENATRQEGEDCGIQIAREILDYTADFADGY
-523 SVRSSVE
+523 YFSFPF
-530 SEKDNLIAKLA
+530 N
-541 ALVELTGG
+541 
-549 DYVVTGDYPGWKYRV
+549 RV
-564 HSPLREKMVKLYA
+564 HMLAHIV
-577 EMYGTEP
+577 
-584 KVEAIHAGL
+584 
-593 ECGLLGSK
+593 
-601 ITDLD
+601 D
-606 CVSMGPDMKDIH
+606 
-618 TTEETL
+618 
-624 SISSTKRVWEYL
+624 
-636 VRVLETKD
+636 

>member
-1 MNILESLRDK
+1 MDILESLKNK
-11 LLVADG
+11 LFVADG

-22 YAGMYGERG
+22 YVAMYGEQG
-31 TVAPELANMRHPER
+31 TVAPELANIRHPER

-56 GAGIIRTN
+56 GAGLIRTN

-70 ASLDADMDYV
+70 AGLDADMDYV
-80 ISNVRAAVK
+80 IANVRSAVK
-89 LAKQA
+89 LAKGA
-94 VAETGAPGIDR
+94 AGDLLCEDCTGTEGVGKPWNDDAGTAY
-105 KKAYVAGDIG
+105 KKVYIAGDIG

-120 AGLTLNERVSQYKLL
+120 AGLTLNERIWQYKLL
-135 GEAMQDMG
+135 GETMQDMG
-143 VDIIWFE
+143 VDIVWFE

-158 EPVVKQLKARK
+158 EPVVKHLKARK

-196 QAAANSDVDCV
+196 QAAGNPDVDCV
-207 GLNCG
+207 GFNCG
-212 VGPYHMLQLLKKLDI
+212 VGPYHMLQLLKKLDV

-263 DIAALGADIIGG
+263 DIAALGIDIIGG
-275 CCGTNPEYIRQIEES
+275 CCGTNPEYIKQITARVET
-290 VKKGDIVKAAK
+290 GRIVRTAK
-301 VHVEKQQ
+301 MHVEKQQ
-308 FDNAP
+308 SGSTS
-313 KDNFLKGRLK
+313 KDNFLKDRLD
-323 SGETAV
+323 GEAV
-329 KNAGGHKLIAVE
+329 ASENTGAHKLIAVE

-347 VNDQKLLDAAHI
+347 DNDQKLLDAAHI

-383 LMAEKVHKETGLRVM
+383 LMAEKVYKETGLRVM

-454 KLLQTMN
+454 KLLQSMN

-476 NQNRINTK
+476 NQNRLNTR
-484 FEIDR
+484 FETDR
-489 IKRKLEAG
+489 IKRKMEAG
-497 AEFFLSQTSLNLG
+497 AEFFLTQPVFSRQQ
-510 ILKADVEVLRAEY
+510 AQVLRAMKAETGATILVGVMPLVSRRNALFMKNEMAGIEIPDEIIERY
-523 SVRSSVE
+523 GENATRQE
-530 SEKDNLIAKLA
+530 GEECGIQIAKEILGYTA
-541 ALVELTGG
+541 DFADG
-549 DYVVTGDYPGWKYRV
+549 YYFSFPFNRV
-564 HSPLREKMVKLYA
+564 HMLAHIV
-577 EMYGTEP
+577 
-584 KVEAIHAGL
+584 
-593 ECGLLGSK
+593 
-601 ITDLD
+601 D
-606 CVSMGPDMKDIH
+606 
-618 TTEETL
+618 
-624 SISSTKRVWEYL
+624 
-636 VRVLETKD
+636 

>member
-1 MNILESLRDK
+1 MNILESLKDR

-22 YAGMYGERG
+22 YVGMYGEQG

-56 GAGIIRTN
+56 GAGLIRTN

-94 VAETGAPGIDR
+94 AEANCIRMSDAAMVEPGEPKMDC
-105 KKAYVAGDIG
+105 KKVYIAGDIG

-120 AGLTLNERVSQYKLL
+120 AGLTLNERVAQYKLL

-158 EPVVKQLKARK
+158 ESVVKHLKTRK

-196 QAAANSDVDCV
+196 QMAGNQDVDCV
-207 GLNCG
+207 GFNCG

-227 DCGKPVSIMPNAG
+227 DCGKPVSVMPNAG

-248 LVFNDNKEGFVDKIQ
+248 LVFNDNKEGFIDKIQ

-275 CCGTNPEYIRQIEES
+275 CCGTNPEYIHQITERVEN
-290 VKKGDIVKAAK
+290 GDIAKAAK
-301 VHVEKQQ
+301 VHVEKHQS
-308 FDNAP
+308 DNAP
-313 KDNFLKGRLK
+313 KDNFLKGRLVR
-323 SGETAV
+323 GGADA
-329 KNAGGHKLIAVE
+329 KNFGGHKLIAVE

-383 LMAEKVHKETGLRVM
+383 LMAEKVHRETGLRVM

-454 KLLQTMN
+454 KLLQSMN
-461 EEVFIGDKITYGGAI
+461 EEVFSGDKITYGGAI
-476 NQNRINTK
+476 NQNRLNTK

-489 IKRKLEAG
+489 IKRKMEAG
-497 AEFFLSQTSLNLG
+497 AEFFLTQPVFSRAQAQILRDMKAETGATILVGIMPLVSRRNALFMKNEMAGIEIPDEIIERYGENATRQEGEDCGIQIAREILG
-510 ILKADVEVLRAEY
+510 YTADFADGY
-523 SVRSSVE
+523 YFSFPF
-530 SEKDNLIAKLA
+530 N
-541 ALVELTGG
+541 
-549 DYVVTGDYPGWKYRV
+549 RV
-564 HSPLREKMVKLYA
+564 HMLAHIV
-577 EMYGTEP
+577 
-584 KVEAIHAGL
+584 
-593 ECGLLGSK
+593 
-601 ITDLD
+601 D
-606 CVSMGPDMKDIH
+606 
-618 TTEETL
+618 
-624 SISSTKRVWEYL
+624 
-636 VRVLETKD
+636 